1 MRVHVS
7 ALFPVCMLVAACGGG
22 GGGADATTATPAL
35 YELTFSLD
43 ASYQALHANQP
54 IQMALV
60 RTSDGAVLAEQSG
73 TVSATG
79 NPSFSFAAGAV
90 MQPGVA
96 YAIHYW
102 IDSNIGGG
110 LPGNCDHKAFDHQW
124 SVEFPTPTND
134 VNFISSHEPT
144 LTEDICATFS

>member
-1 MRVHVS
+1 MRVRAS
-7 ALFPVCMLVAACGGG
+7 ALLSVCLAVAACGGG
-22 GGGADATTATPAL
+22 GGGSDATTVAPAL

-43 ASYQALHANQP
+43 ASYQAIHANQP

-60 RTSDGAVLAEQSG
+60 RTSDGTVLAEKSG
-73 TVSATG
+73 TVSATAD
-79 NPSFSFAAGAV
+79 PSFSFAAGAV
-90 MQPGVA
+90 MQRGTP

-110 LPGNCDHKAFDHQW
+110 LPGNCDQKAFDHQW

-134 VNFISSHEPT
+134 VNFIVSHDPT
-144 LTEDICATFS
+144 LTEDVCATFS